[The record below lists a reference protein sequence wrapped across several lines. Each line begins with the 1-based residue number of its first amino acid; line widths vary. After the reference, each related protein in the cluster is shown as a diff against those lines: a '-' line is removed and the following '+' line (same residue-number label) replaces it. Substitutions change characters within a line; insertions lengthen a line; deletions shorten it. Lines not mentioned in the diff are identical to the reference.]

1 MKRLISIFLTLMLIV
16 GTTSITVFADDDAP
30 VCQVTEGWSV
40 LEKETWNEIDKTVTL
55 NNNVGWSNYMK
66 AEAYRTA
73 YTEVSGGVEL
83 TLIESLLGVKAE
95 LGSGETKSILV
106 NANTLVPAY
115 TTVYVDIGSSYVRGV
130 VQRYRINSD
139 CSKTYLGNKYSATYT
154 YGPYVE
160 IRDQSQSSF
169 MVNKEIKLRSIIIL
183 LLGGILLCLSIILII
198 ICNKENYPRYT
209 IYPTT
214 DVNIYYIVDNYADK
228 IYRKD
233 PSGIRET
240 KIDIEDVEVK

>member
-1 MKRLISIFLTLMLIV
+1 
-16 GTTSITVFADDDAP
+16 
-30 VCQVTEGWSV
+30 
-40 LEKETWNEIDKTVTL
+40 
-55 NNNVGWSNYMK
+55 
-66 AEAYRTA
+66 
-73 YTEVSGGVEL
+73 
-83 TLIESLLGVKAE
+83 
-95 LGSGETKSILV
+95 
-106 NANTLVPAY
+106 
-115 TTVYVDIGSSYVRGV
+115 
-130 VQRYRINSD
+130 
-139 CSKTYLGNKYSATYT
+139 
-154 YGPYVE
+154 
-160 IRDQSQSSF
+160 